1 MNPYGHMAME
11 HWAKHRPLEFSRIA
25 DPQTFFQELGE
36 QINARIL
43 DRVDELEQQ
52 VPKDL
57 PPGQRTSRFLAIRP
71 DAERDV
77 LQEMLPRAEDDETGE

>member
-11 HWAKHRPLEFSRIA
+11 HWRKYRPEEFSRIA
-25 DPQTFFQELGE
+25 DPTTFFQKLGQE
-36 QINARIL
+36 IESRIL
-43 DRVDELEQQ
+43 DRVEEMEQEI
-52 VPKDL
+52 PKGL
-57 PPGQRTSRFLAIRP
+57 PDGQRMTRSLAIRP